1 MQSVACGCNRSL
13 TMKRESSILFSSSME
28 AGQMRAPNP
37 EFSQQETDDFS
48 ALDATEQARLVSTG
62 QASPL
67 ELVDA
72 AIRRI
77 ERVEPHVNALASA
90 NFDHARKC
98 AGALRPHADMPFPGV
113 PTLLK
118 DLLAYPGHQAGFGSR
133 LFKGQPAP
141 AGSDYTDAIDKA
153 GLIVLGKTT
162 TSEFGLLGT
171 TETLAHGATRNSW
184 NFALS
189 TGGSSGGAVA
199 AVASSMV
206 PIAHASD
213 GGGSIRGPS
222 SFCGLFGFKPSRDR
236 TVNAGLPPAMPT
248 ARLISDHCVSRS
260 VRDSA
265 AWLAA
270 TERQDL
276 ARPMPAIDDMRRGP
290 QKRLRIGVY
299 RHDVFGRGVSEAV
312 EDALNAAIT
321 LCTVLGHE
329 VVECAGPDV
338 DAQETSRAFFNLTG
352 IVLSGLFDQ
361 VAAAMGGAFDETLFE
376 PYTVELVRRARR
388 LPEAA
393 IMEAIGATKRA
404 EASANQTI
412 SGYDVLL
419 SPTVPFTAFPL
430 GTQGPT
436 EDADQLIA
444 FTERLAGFTNVASFA
459 GWPAMSVPLCWSRE
473 GLPVGCHFAAATG
486 EDALLFSLAFQLEE
500 AAPWQP
506 RLTELAERLACPSA

>member
-1 MQSVACGCNRSL
+1 MQSDARRCNRSL
-13 TMKRESSILFSSSME
+13 TMKRESFILFSSSME
-28 AGQMRAPNP
+28 AEQMRASNL
-37 EFSQQETDDFS
+37 ELSQQASDALS
-48 ALDATEQARLVSTG
+48 ALDATAQARLVSTG

-72 AIRRI
+72 AIQRI
-77 ERVEPHVNALASA
+77 ERLEPHINALASTD
-90 NFDHARKC
+90 FELAREC
-98 AGALRPHADMPFPGV
+98 ARDARPQADMPFPGV

-118 DLLAYPGHQAGFGSR
+118 DLLAYPGHPAGFGSR

-141 AGSDYTDAIDKA
+141 GGSDYTDALDRA

-171 TETLAHGATRNSW
+171 TETLAHGATRNPW

-199 AVASSMV
+199 AVASGMV
-206 PIAHASD
+206 PVAHASD

-236 TVNAGLPPAMPT
+236 TVNAGLPPTMPT

-270 TERQDL
+270 TERRDL
-276 ARPMPAIDDMRRGP
+276 ARVLPAIDDLRRGP

-299 RHDVFGRGVSEAV
+299 RHDVFGRGVSEAA
-312 EDALNAAIT
+312 EDALKTAIS
-321 LCTVLGHE
+321 LCEALGHD
-329 VVECAGPDV
+329 VIACDGPDV
-338 DAQETSRAFFNLTG
+338 DAPETSRAFFNLTG

-361 VAAAMGGAFDETLFE
+361 IAAAMGGAFDETRFE
-376 PYTVELVRRARR
+376 PYTVALVRRARR

-393 IMEAIGATKRA
+393 IAEAIGATTRA
-404 EASANQTI
+404 EARANHAISAHDI
-412 SGYDVLL
+412 LL

-430 GTQGPT
+430 GTKGPS
-436 EDADQLIA
+436 EDPDQLIA

-459 GWPAMSVPLCWSRE
+459 GWPAMSVPLFWSPE

-506 RLTELAERLACPSA
+506 RLTALAGRLACLNA

>member
-1 MQSVACGCNRSL
+1 
-13 TMKRESSILFSSSME
+13 
-28 AGQMRAPNP
+28 MRASNP
-37 EFSQQETDDFS
+37 EHSRLESDDFS
-48 ALDATEQARLVSTG
+48 ALDATEQAHLVSTG
-62 QASPL
+62 EASPL
-67 ELVDA
+67 ELVEA

-77 ERVEPHVNALASA
+77 ERREPHVNALASTD
-90 NFDHARKC
+90 FDHARKC
-98 AGALRPHADMPFPGV
+98 ARAFRPQANMSFAGV

-118 DLLAYPGHQAGFGSR
+118 DLLAYPGHAAGFGSR
-133 LFKGQPAP
+133 LFKGQPAQG
-141 AGSDYTDAIDKA
+141 GSDYTDALDKA

-171 TETLAHGATRNSW
+171 TETLAHGATRNPW

-199 AVASSMV
+199 AVASGMV

-270 TERQDL
+270 TERLDL
-276 ARPMPAIDDMRRGP
+276 TQPLPAIDDMRRGP

-299 RHDVFGRGVSEAV
+299 RHDVFGRGVSEVV
-312 EDALNAAIT
+312 EDALNATIT
-321 LCTVLGHE
+321 LCTALGHE
-329 VVECAGPDV
+329 VLECVGPDIN
-338 DAQETSRAFFNLTG
+338 AQETSRAFFNLTG

-361 VAAAMGGAFDETLFE
+361 IAAAKGGAFDETLFE
-376 PYTVELVRRARR
+376 PYTVELVSRARR
-388 LPEAA
+388 LPETA
-393 IMEAIGATKRA
+393 ITEAIGATMKA
-404 EASANQTI
+404 GASANQAI
-412 SGYDVLL
+412 SGYHVLL

-436 EDADQLIA
+436 EDPDQLIA

-459 GWPAMSVPLCWSRE
+459 GWPAMSVPLFWSPE
-473 GLPVGCHFAAATG
+473 GLPVGCHFAAAAG
-486 EDALLFSLAFQLEE
+486 EDALLLSLAFQLEE

-506 RLTELAERLACPSA
+506 RLVELAGRLACLSV

>member
-1 MQSVACGCNRSL
+1 MSA
-13 TMKRESSILFSSSME
+13 SILE
-28 AGQMRAPNP
+28 LP
-37 EFSQQETDDFS
+37 QQESHGLS
-48 ALDATEQARLVSTG
+48 ALDATEQAHLVSTG

-72 AIRRI
+72 AIQRI
-77 ERVEPHVNALASA
+77 ERLEPRINALASMD
-90 NFDHARKC
+90 FDLARKR
-98 AGALRPHADMPFPGV
+98 ARDLRPQAHMPFPGV

-118 DLLAYPGHQAGFGSR
+118 DLLAYPCHPAGFGSR
-133 LFKGQPAP
+133 LLKGQPAP
-141 AGSDYTDAIDKA
+141 GGSDYTDALDRA

-171 TETLAHGATRNSW
+171 TETLAHGATRNPW
-184 NFALS
+184 NFSLS

-199 AVASSMV
+199 AVASGMV
-206 PIAHASD
+206 PVAHASD

-222 SFCGLFGFKPSRDR
+222 SFCGLFGFKPSRER
-236 TVNAGLPPAMPT
+236 TVNAGLPPTMPT

-265 AWLAA
+265 AWLAV
-270 TERQDL
+270 TERWDP
-276 ARPMPAIDDMRRGP
+276 ARVLPAIDDMRRGP

-299 RHDVFGRGVSEAV
+299 RHDAFGSGVSEAA
-312 EDALNAAIT
+312 EDALKTAISV
-321 LCTVLGHE
+321 CEALGHD
-329 VVECAGPDV
+329 VIACDGPDV
-338 DAQETSRAFFNLTG
+338 NAPETSRAFFNLTG

-361 VAAAMGGAFDETLFE
+361 IAAAMGGAFDKTQFE
-376 PYTVELVRRARR
+376 PYTVELVRRARL

-393 IMEAIGATKRA
+393 IAEAIGVTMRA

-412 SGYDVLL
+412 SAYDVLL

-430 GTQGPT
+430 GTEGPT
-436 EDADQLIA
+436 EDPDHLIA

-459 GWPAMSVPLCWSRE
+459 GWPAMSVPFHWSHE
-473 GLPVGCHFAAATG
+473 GLPIGCHLAAATG
-486 EDALLFSLAFQLEE
+486 EDALLLSLAFQLEE

-506 RLTELAERLACPSA
+506 RLTELSERLSCLSA